1 MNTFTYLEI
10 VKGFPLNSLIW
21 EHFWT
26 FLKNPC
32 GKFSLPLT
40 LCTPRFLVR
49 LSNFYQYLFCFKII
63 NLAWIQI
70 SWSGECSSCD
80 QAYLLDPVSLNVVLT
95 FSQGLVLFLWSDTW
109 SCRLTACSLFWH
121 DFCLLS
127 FQSFLMGIWRFWYV
141 CIHYFFVNIKFSA
154 SDKKQEMSNIK

>member
-70 SWSGECSSCD
+70 SWSGLGRMFIWWSS
-80 QAYLLDPVSLNVVLT
+80 LPVGSCVSERSPHILSGTCPLPVIWHLELWAHCLQPFLT
-95 FSQGLVLFLWSDTW
+95 WFLFVILSVFSHGHLKILI
-109 SCRLTACSLFWH
+109 CMYSLF
-121 DFCLLS
+121 FC
-127 FQSFLMGIWRFWYV
+127 Q
-141 CIHYFFVNIKFSA
+141 H
-154 SDKKQEMSNIK
+154 

>member
-26 FLKNPC
+26 FLKNLC

-49 LSNFYQYLFCFKII
+49 LSNFYQYSFCFKII

-70 SWSGECSSCD
+70 SWSGECSSGD

-121 DFCLLS
+121 DF
-127 FQSFLMGIWRFWYV
+127 
-141 CIHYFFVNIKFSA
+141 FFVILSVFSHGYLKILICMY
-154 SDKKQEMSNIK
+154 SLFFCQH